1 MVCVFFS
8 TFLLVYPTMI
18 QLLWL
23 SQPIR
28 SRLTACCV
36 LGFWLTTNTVALAEY
51 EPPPDQ
57 KPPSGYTQSTGS
69 RGGCEVNAEISLT
82 TLAPHKHI
90 GRTASRHPT
99 FAWFVPDSKP
109 YPLEFTLYKYVPNG
123 NIQLA
128 YKTGLKS
135 SPGIMKLSLPSQN
148 PGLSFGQRYI
158 WQVALLCDPNHP
170 SSDLVAGAEIEV
182 VKMPPTQ
189 EKEIFGAGDRVGMI
203 WLLAKAGL
211 WYDCLGE
218 ALAAKDVVLRKVAA
232 TLLKNLASLEEPET
246 TQVNNSQSINLRQIA
261 KSSEEQP
268 TQ

>member
-1 MVCVFFS
+1 MVCINFS
-8 TFLLVYPTMI
+8 CFLPPILTMI

-23 SQPIR
+23 CQCIR
-28 SRLTACCV
+28 SRLTTCCG
-36 LGFWLTTNTVALAEY
+36 LSLWLTTSTVALAEY

-69 RGGCEVNAEISLT
+69 RGGCEVNGETSLT

-90 GRTASRHPT
+90 GRTASTHPT
-99 FAWFVPDSKP
+99 FAWFVPKSKP
-109 YPLEFTLYKYVPNG
+109 FSLEFRLYKYVSSG

-135 SPGIMKLSLPSQN
+135 YPGIMKLSLPRKN
-148 PGLSFGQRYI
+148 PGLTFGQRYI

-170 SSDLVAGAEIEV
+170 SSDLVAGAEIEAI
-182 VKMPPTQ
+182 KMPPIW
-189 EKEIFGAGDRVGMI
+189 EKEILGASDRNSMI
-203 WLLAKAGL
+203 EQLAKAGL

-218 ALAAKDVVLRKVAA
+218 ALAASDGSLRKVVA
-232 TLLKNLASLEEPET
+232 TLLEDLASLEEPA
-246 TQVNNSQSINLRQIA
+246 TQVNNRSVSLRQIA
-261 KSSEEQP
+261 RSSEVQP